1 LDKLDLAA
9 SGQIFT
15 AVALAAVKKFNVDT
29 QTVHLDSS
37 SFYVHGAYLPQMPE
51 VYFTTTPSREDSV
64 GQASPLPI
72 SITYGSSR
80 GDLT

>member
-1 LDKLDLAA
+1 LDQLSRAG

-15 AVALAAVKKFNVDT
+15 AVALAAVKKFNVAT

-37 SFYVHGAYLPQMPE
+37 SFHIHGAYLPQMPE

-72 SITYGSSR
+72 SITYGSSC

>member
-1 LDKLDLAA
+1 LDQLYLAG
-9 SGQIFT
+9 SGQIFM
-15 AVALAAVKKFNVDT
+15 ALAAIKNFNVDT

-37 SFYVHGAYLPQMPE
+37 SFHVHGAYLPKMPE
-51 VYFTTTPSREDSV
+51 VYFTTTPDGEDSV

>member
-1 LDKLDLAA
+1 MDQLDLAG

-29 QTVHLDSS
+29 QIVHLDSS
-37 SFYVHGAYLPQMPE
+37 SFHVHGAYLPQMPE
-51 VYFTTTPSREDSV
+51 VYFTTTPSREDSL

>member
-1 LDKLDLAA
+1 MDQLDLAGSA
-9 SGQIFT
+9 QIFT

-37 SFYVHGAYLPQMPE
+37 SFHVHGAYLPQMPA

>member
-1 LDKLDLAA
+1 MDKLDLAG

-15 AVALAAVKKFNVDT
+15 AVALAAVKNFNVDT

-37 SFYVHGAYLPQMPE
+37 SFHVHGAYLPQMPE
-51 VYFTTTPSREDSV
+51 VYFTTTPDREDSV

>member
-1 LDKLDLAA
+1 MDQLDLAGY
-9 SGQIFT
+9 GQIFT
-15 AVALAAVKKFNVDT
+15 AVALAAVKIFNVDT
-29 QTVHLDSS
+29 QIVHLDSS
-37 SFYVHGAYLPQMPE
+37 SFHVHGAYLPQMPE

-64 GQASPLPI
+64 GQASLLPI

>member
-1 LDKLDLAA
+1 MDQLDLAG

-15 AVALAAVKKFNVDT
+15 AVALAAVKNFNVAT
-29 QTVHLDSS
+29 QTVPLDSS
-37 SFYVHGAYLPQMPE
+37 SFHVHGAYLPMPE
-51 VYFTTTPSREDSV
+51 VYFTTTPSREDSL

>member
-1 LDKLDLAA
+1 MDRLSRAG
-9 SGQIFT
+9 SVQIFT
-15 AVALAAVKKFNVDT
+15 AVALAAVKNFNVAT
-29 QTVHLDSS
+29 QTVPLDSN
-37 SFYVHGAYLPQMPE
+37 SFHVHGAYLPQMPE
-51 VYFTTTPSREDSV
+51 VYFTTTPDGEDSV